1 MKAGPGMVDS
11 EVADVENRA
20 RWLVCVER
28 HAAWLA
34 CAGVLVRA
42 GVLAAP

>member
-1 MKAGPGMVDS
+1 MADS
-11 EVADVENRA
+11 ELADVENRS

-34 CAGVLVRA
+34 CAGDLVRA

>member
-1 MKAGPGMVDS
+1 MADS
-11 EVADVENRA
+11 EVVDVENRA

-34 CAGVLVRA
+34 CAGELVRA